1 MYNLSFFHAQLDLQ
15 TQFFFTPFSSN
26 QYEPILCYV
35 KFNKS
40 IFSSAYLDIFF
51 SLDNFIKTNNI
62 NYPCI
67 DISVIK
73 EGLGDETLLNYVF
86 QRGLG
91 LRNNHF
97 LPKINLN
104 AIFMLPTPRWIHT
117 VNISLAWWEGQV
129 SGGILLILRY
139 YGYKIS

>member
-1 MYNLSFFHAQLDLQ
+1 MAD
-15 TQFFFTPFSSN
+15 
-26 QYEPILCYV
+26 
-35 KFNKS
+35 
-40 IFSSAYLDIFF
+40 LDIFF

-86 QRGLG
+86 HRGLG

-104 AIFMLPTPRWIHT
+104 AIFMLPTPLCKHS
-117 VNISLAWWEGQV
+117 VNISLAWWQG
-129 SGGILLILRY
+129 
-139 YGYKIS
+139 